1 MSNWGI
7 VEGWI
12 CWKGGINS
20 VQTMRKARPKPSASA
35 RCQMEKGRLSLRFG
49 ETIPATLQAVE
60 GVIRNI
66 MALASEMKCG
76 EGHFAEIE
84 LALREALANA
94 VIHGN
99 RQDPAKKVEVR
110 CFCQP
115 DRGMLLVVEDEGS
128 GFDPKEVPDPTQ
140 AQRLFETHGRGLFL
154 IRRTM
159 DRVRFSRSGR
169 RVTMVKRLRR

>member
-1 MSNWGI
+1 M
-7 VEGWI
+7 
-12 CWKGGINS
+12 
-20 VQTMRKARPKPSASA
+20 QTKRKARPTPAASG
-35 RCQMEKGRLSLRFG
+35 RCQMEKSRLSLRFG
-49 ETIPATLQAVE
+49 ETIPATVPALEEVVQD
-60 GVIRNI
+60 I

-76 EGHFAEIE
+76 EEHFAEIE

-99 RQDPAKKVEVR
+99 REDPAKKVEVR

-115 DRGMLLVVEDEGS
+115 DRGMLLVVEDEGA
-128 GFDPKEVPDPTQ
+128 GFDPKEIPDPTE
-140 AQRLFETHGRGLFL
+140 AERLFETHGRGLFL

-169 RVTMVKRLRR
+169 RVTMVKHLRR

>member
-1 MSNWGI
+1 M
-7 VEGWI
+7 
-12 CWKGGINS
+12 
-20 VQTMRKARPKPSASA
+20 QTKRRARPKPAASA
-35 RCQMEKGRLSLRFG
+35 RCQMEKARLSLRFS
-49 ETIPATLQAVE
+49 ETIPATLQALE
-60 GVIRNI
+60 GVVQNI

-76 EGHFAEIE
+76 EDHFAEIE

-99 RQDPAKKVEVR
+99 RQDPTKKVEVR

-115 DRGMLLVVEDEGS
+115 DRGMLLVVEDEGA
-128 GFDPKEVPDPTQ
+128 GFDPKEIPDPTH
-140 AQRLFETHGRGLFL
+140 AERLFESHGRGLFL

-159 DRVRFSRSGR
+159 DSVRFSRSGR

>member
-1 MSNWGI
+1 MQI
-7 VEGWI
+7 
-12 CWKGGINS
+12 
-20 VQTMRKARPKPSASA
+20 QRKAKSKPAASA
-35 RCQMEKGRLSLRFG
+35 PSQMEKGQLSLRFG
-49 ETIPATLQAVE
+49 GTIPATLEAVE
-60 GVIRNI
+60 GVVQSI
-66 MALASEMKCG
+66 MALASDMKCG
-76 EGHFAEIE
+76 EGHLAEIE

-99 RQDPAKKVEVR
+99 RQDPSKKVEVR

-115 DRGMLLVVEDEGS
+115 DRGMLLVVEDEGA

-140 AQRLFETHGRGLFL
+140 AERLFESHGRGLFL

>member
-1 MSNWGI
+1 MPT
-7 VEGWI
+7 
-12 CWKGGINS
+12 K
-20 VQTMRKARPKPSASA
+20 RKARPKPAASG
-35 RCQMEKGRLSLRFG
+35 RCQMEKGRLSLRFS
-49 ETIPATLQAVE
+49 ETIPATVPALEVVVQD
-60 GVIRNI
+60 I

-76 EGHFAEIE
+76 EDHFAEIE

-99 RQDPAKKVEVR
+99 RQDPTKKVDVR

-115 DRGMLLVVEDEGS
+115 DRGMLLVIEDEGA
-128 GFDPKEVPDPTQ
+128 GFDPKEVPDPTK
-140 AQRLFETHGRGLFL
+140 AEGLFETHGRGLFL

-159 DRVRFSRSGR
+159 DRVRYSRSGR

>member
-1 MSNWGI
+1 
-7 VEGWI
+7 
-12 CWKGGINS
+12 
-20 VQTMRKARPKPSASA
+20 VQIKRQARPKPAASA
-35 RCQMEKGRLSLRFG
+35 RCQLEKGQLSLSFR
-49 ETIPATLQAVE
+49 ETIPATLQALEEV
-60 GVIRNI
+60 VQNI
-66 MALASEMKCG
+66 VALAKEMKCG
-76 EGHFAEIE
+76 ESHLPAIE

-94 VIHGN
+94 VVHGS

-115 DRGMLLVVEDEGS
+115 DRGMLLLVEDEGA

-140 AQRLFETHGRGLFL
+140 AERVFETHGRGLFL

>member
-1 MSNWGI
+1 MNR
-7 VEGWI
+7 
-12 CWKGGINS
+12 
-20 VQTMRKARPKPSASA
+20 VQTKPKARPKPAASA
-35 RCQMEKGRLSLRFG
+35 RCRMEKGRMSLRFE

-60 GVIRNI
+60 GVAQSI
-66 MALASEMKCG
+66 MALASEMGCG
-76 EGHFAEIE
+76 EGHFLEIE
-84 LALREALANA
+84 LALREALVNA

-99 RQDPAKKVEVR
+99 RQDPAKKIDVR

-115 DRGMLLVVEDEGS
+115 DRGMLLVVEDEGA

-140 AQRLFETHGRGLFL
+140 AERLFATHGRGLFM
-154 IRRTM
+154 IRHAM